1 MIDFQNLIRGDPFDF
16 GKKHVFL
23 RFMPIFIDKG
33 PSRLVNFGD
42 VIIFL
47 FLLPKDSLWCQY
59 AIPRV
64 PEILLTK
71 KHINHRFYLQKSWC
85 PRTSN
90 SRNIAFWRW
99 KPPPKPSKSCFS
111 TMIYPRKVF
120 LCDFRRFL
128 KISIFLPIGSHR
140 AKKSIFFENFRKSHK
155 NTFLG

>member
-1 MIDFQNLIRGDPFDF
+1 M
-16 GKKHVFL
+16 KK
-23 RFMPIFIDKG
+23 PADKG

-42 VIIFL
+42 FIIFL
-47 FLLPKDSLWCQY
+47 FLLPKVSLWCQY

-111 TMIYPRKVF
+111 TMIYPRKMLFFDFKGFQKSWFFDLDPLQGNLSKCCF
-120 LCDFRRFL
+120 LRLHMKMFRL
-128 KISIFLPIGSHR
+128 HYIP
-140 AKKSIFFENFRKSHK
+140 
-155 NTFLG
+155 